1 MKKIKNLH
9 DILAKLGFEKE
20 AKLVLAYADTDEN
33 NLNKAFE
40 ALSSVFDGSTFFP
53 SVIPQKISQ
62 IPSDLTSF
70 AASKGRSDVSFTSNG
85 VLRDLKETLRGGAAR
100 DPGSYHGIGLAH
112 DLKIMTPK
120 NNNSYSGIDEN
131 KNIIQK
137 DPELVEIMAQYAKER
152 GLKWGGDFSRGS
164 KFTLPSGREVYDM
177 ELHHF
182 EIPTD
187 EISEYISPAIDSA
200 LNYMGIDTE
209 LLKNSSG
216 RQKIY
221 KDFISL
227 FDNKE
232 SFVQSQITD
241 SELSREQ
248 DSNQEDRDDG
258 MDDGL
263 MKIFKALFK

>member
-1 MKKIKNLH
+1 MKKLKNLH

-20 AKLVLAYADTDEN
+20 AKLVLAYAETDESS
-33 NLNKAFE
+33 LNKALE
-40 ALSSVFDGSTFFP
+40 ALSSVFNGSTFST

-70 AASKGRSDVSFTSNG
+70 VASKGRSDVSFSSNG

-100 DPGSYHGIGLAH
+100 DPGSYHGLGLAH

-120 NNNSYSGIDEN
+120 NNNSYSGIEEN
-131 KNIIQK
+131 KNIIEK
-137 DPELVEIMAQYAKER
+137 DPELVDIMREYAEKR
-152 GLKWGGDFSRGS
+152 GLKWGGDFRRGS
-164 KFTLPSGREVYDM
+164 KFTLPSGKEAYDM

-187 EISEYISPAIDSA
+187 EISNYINPAIMSA
-200 LNYMGIDTE
+200 LNYLKIDTE
-209 LLKNSSG
+209 LLESSSG

-227 FDNKE
+227 FENKQ
-232 SFVQSQITD
+232 SFVQSQVED
-241 SELSREQ
+241 SELSRERDLYQ
-248 DSNQEDRDDG
+248 AEKDYFDDG
-258 MDDGL
+258 A
-263 MKIFKALFK
+263 MKVFEAIFS